1 MGGFLWQ
8 QGNKSQ
14 LYIAS
19 SEPVGRRS
27 DQVLSGKLSGA
38 GARTGEVGLFS
49 ALGNGLRPGVIHSGE
64 RKDRG
69 GWRGWIGW
77 DGVRCS
83 VVGRGGCSRDES
95 RRYHFS
101 QETKTFGGISIWSRG
116 AVFPSCPI
124 IHHLFV
130 LTSSWVPP
138 QSAHPPIP
146 APFSSQP
153 PTHMHAEHP

>member
-19 SEPVGRRS
+19 SEPVGWRS

-38 GARTGEVGLFS
+38 GARTEKRGFFLVF
-49 ALGNGLRPGVIHSGE
+49 GNGLQPGVIHSGE
-64 RKDRG
+64 RKERG
-69 GWRGWIGW
+69 GWGGVGWG
-77 DGVRCS
+77 GVRCS
-83 VVGRGGCSRDES
+83 AGGGCSRDES

-101 QETKTFGGISIWSRG
+101 RETKTFGGISIWSRG

-138 QSAHPPIP
+138 QSAHPPTRP
-146 APFSSQP
+146 SLHPSLQP
-153 PTHMHAEHP
+153 PTHMHAEHH